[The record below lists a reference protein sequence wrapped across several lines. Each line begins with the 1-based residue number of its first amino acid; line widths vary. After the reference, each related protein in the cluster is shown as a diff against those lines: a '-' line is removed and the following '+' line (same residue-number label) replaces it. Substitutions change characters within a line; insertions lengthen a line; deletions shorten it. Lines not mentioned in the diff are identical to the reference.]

1 MFCPKNEESWCKYS
15 RTKEV
20 AAKVHYLDPVF
31 LDFLLP
37 LFTRL
42 SEHSLLLRCL
52 PYSQNKNESLN
63 GIVWSKAPKHKYKGP
78 NFSLTVVRKPTRR
91 YDHSEDTT
99 QWASSESRKSQGQDK
114 NDWFCKKS
122 QWGAKKEKSCLKA
135 GKTCKRARSKRK
147 GRWSILCQRRF
158 QWEATLEPKP
168 AIKPLVSF
176 NKHW

>member
-91 YDHSEDTT
+91 YEHSEDTT
-99 QWASSESRKSQGQDK
+99 QWASSESRRSQGQDK
-114 NDWFCKKS
+114 NDWFCKKNKG
-122 QWGAKKEKSCLKA
+122 GAKKERVA
-135 GKTCKRARSKRK
+135 
-147 GRWSILCQRRF
+147 QRR
-158 QWEATLEPKP
+158 AK
-168 AIKPLVSF
+168 LVREQEEREREGGPSYASGDF
-176 NKHW
+176 NEKLHWSQSQQ